1 METCSRSARRIHV
14 RKGVGSETCY
24 GRADRMERVE
34 VLAVPGKPELAA
46 GLKVRG
52 TSRSSAGV
60 RRVLRV
66 LLRLPR
72 ACAAPKLGGVGRS
85 CCNSTQA
92 MKAQ

>member
-1 METCSRSARRIHV
+1 METSARSARRMYV
-14 RKGVGSETCY
+14 RKGIGCETCH
-24 GRADRMERVE
+24 GRVDRMERVE
-34 VLAVPGKPELAA
+34 VLAVPGKPGLAA

-66 LLRLPR
+66 SLRLPR